1 MAGYSSYEFNRF
13 EQCGNLSYRAEIPET
28 GRTSELL
35 VISRQVWSVFVSDL
49 TSTVP
54 SSILGCL
61 PCRLDKVGALDI
73 FSYSVRSTLC
83 LSLSALGPA
92 RPSCMD
98 YMSAWKRKWWPIP
111 VFCLENP
118 MDRGAWQ
125 TTLHRVAKRWTWL
138 STHAPH
144 ITDCH
149 FFFLLAS
156 MIYSGNIKHNKIAY
170 LINMLLFFCKCIYC
184 LVFSLILGNF
194 AEKLEEDL

>member
-98 YMSAWKRKWWPIP
+98 YMSGHPYLLTSAWIPPVERPFRKLNIENETE
-111 VFCLENP
+111 VF
-118 MDRGAWQ
+118 
-125 TTLHRVAKRWTWL
+125 
-138 STHAPH
+138 
-144 ITDCH
+144 
-149 FFFLLAS
+149 
-156 MIYSGNIKHNKIAY
+156 AY
-170 LINMLLFFCKCIYC
+170 LSVRSMCTNH
-184 LVFSLILGNF
+184 ILSPR
-194 AEKLEEDL
+194 